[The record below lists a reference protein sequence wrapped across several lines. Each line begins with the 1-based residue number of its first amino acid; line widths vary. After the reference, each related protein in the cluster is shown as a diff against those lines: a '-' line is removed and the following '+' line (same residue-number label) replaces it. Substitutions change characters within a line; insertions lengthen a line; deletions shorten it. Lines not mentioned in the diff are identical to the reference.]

1 MRIGLAVLVVANF
14 VITGAGLLLP
24 FAAGGADS
32 SAPWAGEVLRFNLA
46 GWGLASLL
54 MLSAC
59 VLGVFMH
66 VRGRS
71 GILAAASIASLV
83 LPAATSAAYLW
94 YLRDV
99 AEGTI
104 GGAVAFQLVLLS
116 GGLAGVFRWG
126 AITRQLRLL
135 FRPEL
140 GCLRQPVDKRGSW
153 PLQLLRAF
161 LPPGS
166 ETRQFPVEVYPWKAR
181 CHLGEKWFIDFG
193 MRGLIIPVL

>member
-14 VITGAGLLLP
+14 VLAGAGLLLP
-24 FAAGGADS
+24 FAAAGNDS
-32 SAPWAGEVLRFNLA
+32 SAPWAGEVLRFNFAGLA
-46 GWGLASLL
+46 LASLL
-54 MLSAC
+54 MLSAY

-71 GILAAASIASLV
+71 GVLAAASITSLV

-116 GGLAGVFRWG
+116 GGLAVLALLEAVLFVF
-126 AITRQLRLL
+126 
-135 FRPEL
+135 
-140 GCLRQPVDKRGSW
+140 
-153 PLQLLRAF
+153 LRAV
-161 LPPGS
+161 
-166 ETRQFPVEVYPWKAR
+166 RPVR
-181 CHLGEKWFIDFG
+181 HLSAA
-193 MRGLIIPVL
+193 

>member
-14 VITGAGLLLP
+14 VLAGAGLLLP
-24 FAAGGADS
+24 FAAAGNDS
-32 SAPWAGEVLRFNLA
+32 SAPWAGEVFRFNLA
-46 GWGLASLL
+46 GWGVASLL
-54 MLSAC
+54 MLSAY

-71 GILAAASIASLV
+71 GVLAAASIASLV

-116 GGLAGVFRWG
+116 GGLAVLALLEAVLFVF
-126 AITRQLRLL
+126 
-135 FRPEL
+135 
-140 GCLRQPVDKRGSW
+140 
-153 PLQLLRAF
+153 LRAV
-161 LPPGS
+161 
-166 ETRQFPVEVYPWKAR
+166 RPVR
-181 CHLGEKWFIDFG
+181 HL
-193 MRGLIIPVL
+193 RAA